1 MSMPQYSSI
10 VSRTLDPSNK
20 SLVTVIGIHDNRI
33 TDADVNLLQ
42 DLQDYKRQLLA
53 CDTTCSGG
61 LTYAPMVFNPYL
73 ANTFTIP
80 AFDVLFSGEV
90 VRIGGNNSASLTQN
104 IVNLP
109 QPTYWNNGSTGDP
122 ATIYIV
128 YLEIWFEELNPD
140 TQTGYYV
147 DANGL
152 LYYYPYGCVNAV
164 AANMIP
170 NDTVDPFQGEETTHR
185 SQIQWALRTQPVAM
199 SYDFSTYQFG
209 LDPGATA
216 AETIWG
222 QAAQDAPV
230 NESPYQ
236 FTNMASIN
244 GDAGIWRAGNGVYT
258 NELATMD
265 GYTYAMPV
273 GVVIQKNTGPFNV
286 STNVYGCASST
297 VTNSGTLQSQVS
309 GRYDNRFADSIWPD
323 DVVDT
328 RQTIS
333 LTGWNNEVKMKEG
346 FVDLIMGNTRAALN
360 RGDGVG
366 SPSTALGSVLP
377 YYLSLGPTAV
387 VGTKNLGQFSGY
399 TNGFSSDA
407 RTFYST
413 QVITVDDKSSGI
425 VGGPWLQGD
434 SFSISLGASS
444 GTIASVNVQALVNNL
459 NNSKTPVLLLQGQL
473 TFTGLNTASV
483 VVAFQDSLVGT
494 SYNPGV
500 NNLYVT
506 LGVTQAAGSGVDLG
520 QIPIEVYGGTLQDG
534 ISGLTLPVFGVS
546 EYESQASQTALT
558 AYNISAI
565 NPEYS
570 NLIFG
575 TRIWLQVPGSQGII
589 QTTNGNSTT
598 SFALTRTAIDGTLNG
613 WYVTK
618 AWDLVSGNYYTILS
632 RSMTDGQTTL
642 TISGSVSP
650 TSTLVVSMIAE
661 NTCQVA
667 YNAPVQGITSIEE
680 TVIFGNYFG
689 DVNFSM
695 DSRISL
701 VSPPTS
707 TSATT
712 STLVFAA
719 ANCTIKGIAGDDVN
733 QFIWT
738 QQSSGVFSPT
748 AIISASLNNGVITI
762 VVPSTINL
770 AVPYFFVGSIYPA
783 LDPNSQLV
791 LSIGYIPYQGEAIIG
806 RNYDVVF
813 TEDNALLTTNGTGA
827 APVPG
832 LEDIYPYNRQLPIVT
847 SLPSQ
852 AGWNDSDL
860 DNSAI
865 QSIADS
871 NYIAK
876 TFANVEHT
884 FFTPLHT
891 NDFIQPIDKDI
902 RKLLQFSTPTG
913 NRGFAKA
920 TPHVGFAVNPP
931 TPKSL
936 LTTTTS
942 STIAPITIYVN
953 NVTGSNANNG
963 MSLGSPVNTITY
975 AVSLLPPI
983 LCHPCSIQLMETG
996 VAYNMQSL
1004 SNGLELIALG
1014 DGTIR
1019 TAEYFALA
1027 NLAFTIQDSGRLV
1040 ITQAAGVTNLIQI
1053 DASTYVPQ
1061 AAGPTSAFFIDSTR
1075 VLFNGIEFS
1084 GFADPAIYAIGSD
1097 IEFVNCSFVDNIT
1110 AGSFDQGC
1118 NVTISGGSMDM
1129 SSGVGMVL
1137 SGSQLLVSGM
1147 SFTVDPS
1154 STPGV
1159 FFTVERNSSLT
1170 LQTHNLTQETNITA
1184 STVIAQA
1191 SINSSIECESD
1202 FTTAGSAVLQMI
1214 SVLERTVNVTPFVG
1228 GVTQDSSC
1236 LVTTAVD

>member
-1 MSMPQYSSI
+1 MYSSI
-10 VSRTLDPSNK
+10 VSRTLDPTNK

-33 TDADVNLLQ
+33 TDADVNLIQ
-42 DLQDYKRQLLA
+42 DLQDYKRQELLS
-53 CDTTCSGG
+53 DVTCSGG

-73 ANTFTIP
+73 ANSFTIP
-80 AFDVLFSGEV
+80 AFDVLFRGEV
-90 VRIGGNNSASLTQN
+90 VRIGGHNSSDLTKN
-104 IVNLP
+104 IVTLP
-109 QPTYWNNGSTGDP
+109 QPVFWANGVSGDP
-122 ATIYIV
+122 ARIYIV

-140 TQTGYYV
+140 TPEGYYV
-147 DANGL
+147 DASDL
-152 LYYYPYGCVNAV
+152 LYYYPYGCVNAAV
-164 AANMIP
+164 SNMIP

-185 SQIQWALRTQPVAM
+185 SQIQWALRAQSVAM
-199 SYDFSTYQFG
+199 SYDFSTYAFG
-209 LDPGATA
+209 LDPGTSS

-222 QAAQDAPV
+222 QASQPAPV
-230 NESPYQ
+230 NGSPYQ
-236 FTNMASIN
+236 FTNMAAIT
-244 GDAGIWRAGNGVYT
+244 GDSGLWRAGNGVYT

-273 GVVIQKNTGPFNV
+273 AVVLQKNTGQFNV
-286 STNVYGCASST
+286 STNVYGCADT
-297 VTNSGTLQSQVS
+297 GVTNSGTLQSKVS
-309 GRYDNRFADSIWPD
+309 GRYDRRYADSIWPD

-328 RQTIS
+328 RQTVS
-333 LTGWNNEVKMKEG
+333 LTGWNSEVQMREG
-346 FVDLIMGNTRAALN
+346 FVDLIMGNTRAALS
-360 RGDGVG
+360 RGDGLG
-366 SPSTALGSVLP
+366 SPLTAVGSVLP
-377 YYLSLGPTAV
+377 YNVSIGPVAIAN
-387 VGTKNLGQFSGY
+387 TKNLGQFSGY
-399 TNGFSSDA
+399 TNGFSSDS

-413 QVITVDDKSSGI
+413 QVITVNQKSSGV
-425 VGGPWLQGD
+425 VGGPWSQGD
-434 SFSISLGASS
+434 SFTISLGSS
-444 GTIASVNVQALVNNL
+444 PGIIEYVNVQALVNNL
-459 NNSKTPVLLLQGQL
+459 DGSKSPVLLLQGQL
-473 TFTGLNTASV
+473 TFTGLNTDSV
-483 VVAFQDSLVGT
+483 VVTFNDSLVGT

-500 NNLYVT
+500 NNLYIT
-506 LGVTQAAGSGVDLG
+506 LGVLQAAGGGIDLG
-520 QIPIEVYGGTLQDG
+520 QIPVEVYGGSLQDG
-534 ISGLTLPVFGVS
+534 ISGKTLPVFGVS
-546 EYESQASQTALT
+546 EYASQATQVALT
-558 AYNISAI
+558 AYNLTAI

-575 TRIWLQVPGSQGII
+575 TRIWLQIPASQGVI

-598 SFALTRTAIDGTLNG
+598 SFVITRTDIDGTLDG
-613 WYVTK
+613 LYVTK
-618 AWDLVSGNYYTILS
+618 AWDLVSGNYYTILA
-632 RSMTDGQTTL
+632 RSLTAGQLVVTL
-642 TISGSVSP
+642 SGSISGA
-650 TSTLVVSMIAE
+650 STVVVSFLCSD
-661 NTCQVA
+661 TCQVA

-680 TVIFGNYFG
+680 TVLFGTYTG

-695 DSRISL
+695 DSRVRL
-701 VSPPTS
+701 VSTS
-707 TSATT
+707 TNTV
-712 STLVFAA
+712 VFAA
-719 ANCTIKGIAGDDVN
+719 ANSTIKGIAGDDVN
-733 QFIWT
+733 QFIWV

-748 AIISASLNNGVITI
+748 AILSSSLNSGLITV
-762 VVPSTINL
+762 VVPSSVNL
-770 AVPYFFVGSIYPA
+770 SLPYFFVGAIYPA

-791 LSIGYIPYQGEAIIG
+791 LSIGYIPYQGEAFVG
-806 RNYDVVF
+806 RNYEVVY

-832 LEDIYPYNRQLPIVT
+832 LQDVYPYNRELPLVT

-852 AGWNDSDL
+852 AGWNDSNL
-860 DNSAI
+860 NNEAI
-865 QSIADS
+865 QSLFDS

-920 TPHVGFAVNPP
+920 TPHVGFAINPP
-931 TPKSL
+931 TLKTA
-936 LTTTTS
+936 LTIPAS
-942 STIAPITIYVN
+942 STIAPIAIYVN
-953 NVTGSNANNG
+953 NVTGSDSNTG
-963 MSLGSPVNTITY
+963 TSLGSPVNTITH

-1019 TAEYFALA
+1019 TAEYYALA
-1027 NLAFTIQDSGRLV
+1027 NIAFTIQDSGRLV
-1040 ITQAAGVTNLIQI
+1040 VTRAAGVTNLIQI

-1084 GFADPAIYAIGSD
+1084 GFADPAIYAISSD
-1097 IEFVNCSFVDNIT
+1097 VEFVNCSFVDNIT

-1118 NVTISGGSMDM
+1118 NVTITGGSMEI

-1147 SFTVDPS
+1147 SFTVDQGGS
-1154 STPGV
+1154 PGV
-1159 FFTVERNSSLT
+1159 FFTVERGSSLT
-1170 LQTHNLTQETNITA
+1170 LQTHNLTKETNVTA

-1191 SINSSIECESD
+1191 SINSSIECEFD
-1202 FTTAGSAVLQMI
+1202 FTTAGSAILQMI

-1228 GVTQDSSC
+1228 GITQDSSC
-1236 LVTTAVD
+1236 VVTTGV